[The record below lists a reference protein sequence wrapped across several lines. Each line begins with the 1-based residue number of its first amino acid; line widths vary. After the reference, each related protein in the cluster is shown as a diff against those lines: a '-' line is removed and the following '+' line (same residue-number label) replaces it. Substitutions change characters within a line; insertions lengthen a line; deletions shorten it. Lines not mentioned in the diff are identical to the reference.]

1 MKHKTFT
8 RSNFFVNTTFLK
20 NAALRAT
27 FVLSATVLPLAASA
41 DTINATIAAGHPP
54 VFRWVKMLDEVFIPE
69 VSKALEGSEHT
80 VSFTG
85 QYGGSIAGVGEELEA
100 VEAGLAELGIC
111 QSLFD
116 PAKLAVQNVTY
127 YTPFVSDDVRS
138 ISNLM
143 HRLQLEDERMKKSW
157 SDNGVTYLGAPI
169 VIDDYLLMTNFPVD
183 SLSDLNGK
191 KIGAPGPALNWL
203 SGTGAVGVS
212 GNLTTYYN
220 ELKTGVFDGVIVFA
234 SAALP
239 GKLFEVAP
247 HITRAG
253 LGAQFAGAV
262 CANTDWWEGLPST
275 VQNAITAALEKTG
288 DWYLDNLE
296 TAVSGAFKAMAAEG
310 AIIKEAPQDMRTV
323 WANGMDNAAKNWA
336 SDLDAKNIPGTDILK
351 LYMEAMRA
359 QGATPL
365 RDWDKE

>member
-1 MKHKTFT
+1 VVAESFT
-8 RSNFFVNTTFLK
+8 
-20 NAALRAT
+20 
-27 FVLSATVLPLAASA
+27 
-41 DTINATIAAGHPP
+41 ATIAAGHPP
-54 VFRWVKMLDEVFIPE
+54 VFRWVKMLDEVFVPAVNE
-69 VSKALEGSEHT
+69 ALADSEHK
-80 VSFTG
+80 VDFSP

-116 PAKLAVQNVTY
+116 PAKLAIQNVTY
-127 YTPFVSDDVRS
+127 YTPFVTDDVRMVS
-138 ISNLM
+138 TLM
-143 HRLQLEDERMKKSW
+143 QRLQVEDERMQKSW

-169 VIDDYLLMTNFPVD
+169 VIDDYLLMTNFPVNT
-183 SLSDLNGK
+183 LADLDGK

-220 ELKTGVFDGVIVFA
+220 ELKSGVFDGVIVFA

-253 LGAQFAGAV
+253 LGAQYAGSV
-262 CANTDWWEGLPST
+262 CANTDWWESLPGD
-275 VQNAITAALEKTG
+275 VQGAMTSALEKTSE
-288 DWYLDNLE
+288 WYLANLE
-296 TAVSGAFKAMAAEG
+296 GAVTKSFELMQAEG
-310 AIIKEAPQDMRTV
+310 ATVVDASPEMRKA
-323 WANGMDNAAKNWA
+323 WAAGMDNAAKNWA
-336 SDLDAKNIPGTDILK
+336 TDLDGKGVPATDILN
-351 LYMEAMRA
+351 LYMEEMRA